1 MERKWKEM
9 KNRGN
14 KNDTKNTLYNI
25 ITRVLSKNQQMF
37 FVCFLIFS
45 SKYIKIKCDTT
56 KLNVL
61 LEINFLK
68 HSIITC
74 KNIKDWHRHNL

>member
-1 MERKWKEM
+1 
-9 KNRGN
+9 
-14 KNDTKNTLYNI
+14 
-25 ITRVLSKNQQMF
+25 MF

-74 KNIKDWHRHNL
+74 KNIKDWHRHNLQSYDFKCLYKSDNQIKYRYSFNFHDFIRIFNAK